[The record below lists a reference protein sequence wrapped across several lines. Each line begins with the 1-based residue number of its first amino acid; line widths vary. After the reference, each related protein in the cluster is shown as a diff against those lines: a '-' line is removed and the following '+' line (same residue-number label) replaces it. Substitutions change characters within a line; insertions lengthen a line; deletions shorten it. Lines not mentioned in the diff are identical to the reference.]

1 MKEIK
6 LFDYQEDM
14 KERIEKALRLHR
26 SVMAQMPTGTG
37 KTVLLASVVESFLR
51 EHSNCNVW
59 IVAHRRELVSQI
71 RETIERVFFES
82 PRPSFQRGLHF
93 LPKPLFLRKRGCN
106 RPIRCSEPLRSK
118 DGGPSKVSPDCAGW
132 DRWGVSGDIASD
144 ASVSSAFTTDSSAST
159 ALVVVQREL
168 NYLGLWKFAGAVM
181 YVLKE
186 VLGLAED
193 KMIVPMDEKR
203 GRLLLAEILD
213 GGNFG
218 RHFTKYAGFTHQ
230 SMGKKYFLKI

>member
-71 RETIERVFFES
+71 RETIGRVFSKITPSLFTLKEGNFS
-82 PRPSFQRGLHF
+82 KTHPQWSLHPLRFPRSRGTETSGSGDVTAL
-93 LPKPLFLRKRGCN
+93 
-106 RPIRCSEPLRSK
+106 RCSEPLRSK
-118 DGGPSKVSPDCAGW
+118 VGGPKRSSPYFAGW
-132 DRWGVSGDIASD
+132 DRRGW
-144 ASVSSAFTTDSSAST
+144 
-159 ALVVVQREL
+159 
-168 NYLGLWKFAGAVM
+168 
-181 YVLKE
+181 E
-186 VLGLAED
+186 VYNLQF
-193 KMIVPMDEKR
+193 IV
-203 GRLLLAEILD
+203 
-213 GGNFG
+213 
-218 RHFTKYAGFTHQ
+218 YC
-230 SMGKKYFLKI
+230 

>member
-71 RETIERVFFES
+71 RETIGRVFSKITPSLFTLKEGNFS
-82 PRPSFQRGLHF
+82 KTHPQWSLHPLRFPRSQGTETFFTIKEGSTF
-93 LPKPLFLRKRGCN
+93 LTKPLFNSLYDPFGSPCRGQKPSGTRGCN
-106 RPIRCSEPLRSK
+106 RPLVLR
-118 DGGPSKVSPDCAGW
+118 
-132 DRWGVSGDIASD
+132 
-144 ASVSSAFTTDSSAST
+144 T
-159 ALVVVQREL
+159 ATL
-168 NYLGLWKFAGAVM
+168 
-181 YVLKE
+181 
-186 VLGLAED
+186 
-193 KMIVPMDEKR
+193 
-203 GRLLLAEILD
+203 
-213 GGNFG
+213 
-218 RHFTKYAGFTHQ
+218 
-230 SMGKKYFLKI
+230 

>member
-1 MKEIK
+1 MNVIK

-82 PRPSFQRGLHF
+82 PRPSLAKEGSTFSPSPSSSGSGDVTAL
-93 LPKPLFLRKRGCN
+93 
-106 RPIRCSEPLRSK
+106 RCSEPLCSK
-118 DGGPSKVSPDCAGW
+118 DGGPSKVSPDCLSAGALKGTSKVSP
-132 DRWGVSGDIASD
+132 DCLSAGALKGASKVSPDCLCGVNRLAEKEDGT
-144 ASVSSAFTTDSSAST
+144 SSNLIEKPLDSS
-159 ALVVVQREL
+159 L
-168 NYLGLWKFAGAVM
+168 F
-181 YVLKE
+181 VLH
-186 VLGLAED
+186 L
-193 KMIVPMDEKR
+193 
-203 GRLLLAEILD
+203 
-213 GGNFG
+213 
-218 RHFTKYAGFTHQ
+218 
-230 SMGKKYFLKI
+230 

>member
-71 RETIERVFFES
+71 QETIERVFFES

-93 LPKPLFLRKRGCN
+93 LPKPLFNGLYTPFGSPVSGGQKPQKRGCN
-106 RPIRCSEPLRSK
+106 RTFSVLR
-118 DGGPSKVSPDCAGW
+118 
-132 DRWGVSGDIASD
+132 
-144 ASVSSAFTTDSSAST
+144 T
-159 ALVVVQREL
+159 ATL
-168 NYLGLWKFAGAVM
+168 
-181 YVLKE
+181 
-186 VLGLAED
+186 
-193 KMIVPMDEKR
+193 
-203 GRLLLAEILD
+203 
-213 GGNFG
+213 
-218 RHFTKYAGFTHQ
+218 
-230 SMGKKYFLKI
+230 